1 MCLLFFFRSFRLSI
15 ALVLCLLAL
24 VLWGLRVLVIAPV
37 DVGTG
42 VLFFFLAATLPLAA
56 YFPTAAVLGYLVL
69 FAVVILSGH
78 SPDLLTLSA
87 VLLVTVVTAQHRY
100 KTAVVF
106 AAITTLLGFYS
117 PDQKSLSMDPQSVTI
132 FTLMMVSAFAAGW
145 FIARVRTKEM
155 RQKYQM
161 RQRQVAVAGFLH
173 DMVAADLTALIAR
186 LEAMAISMPE
196 KEQALQRCAATAR
209 KSMSDIRTLVDE
221 LNAQAINHPQVTV
234 PALTMTVMQTARA
247 LQEAGFHVETTTT
260 IRVDPGAESINRALS
275 QCLSEASA
283 NIIKYAVPYSTV
295 SITAT
300 ANTEKV
306 MVTLVNTY
314 RLGRGRSGSSNFGL
328 GSMQRTIAIVGGSMT
343 LDSTDARWAITFQVP
358 V

>member
-1 MCLLFFFRSFRLSI
+1 
-15 ALVLCLLAL
+15 
-24 VLWGLRVLVIAPV
+24 
-37 DVGTG
+37 
-42 VLFFFLAATLPLAA
+42 
-56 YFPTAAVLGYLVL
+56 
-69 FAVVILSGH
+69 
-78 SPDLLTLSA
+78 
-87 VLLVTVVTAQHRY
+87 
-100 KTAVVF
+100 
-106 AAITTLLGFYS
+106 
-117 PDQKSLSMDPQSVTI
+117 
-132 FTLMMVSAFAAGW
+132 MMVSAFAAGW

>member
-1 MCLLFFFRSFRLSI
+1 
-15 ALVLCLLAL
+15 
-24 VLWGLRVLVIAPV
+24 
-37 DVGTG
+37 
-42 VLFFFLAATLPLAA
+42 
-56 YFPTAAVLGYLVL
+56 
-69 FAVVILSGH
+69 
-78 SPDLLTLSA
+78 
-87 VLLVTVVTAQHRY
+87 
-100 KTAVVF
+100 
-106 AAITTLLGFYS
+106 
-117 PDQKSLSMDPQSVTI
+117 
-132 FTLMMVSAFAAGW
+132 
-145 FIARVRTKEM
+145 
-155 RQKYQM
+155 
-161 RQRQVAVAGFLH
+161 
-173 DMVAADLTALIAR
+173 
-186 LEAMAISMPE
+186 
-196 KEQALQRCAATAR
+196 
-209 KSMSDIRTLVDE
+209 
-221 LNAQAINHPQVTV
+221 
-234 PALTMTVMQTARA
+234 MTVMQTARA

>member
-1 MCLLFFFRSFRLSI
+1 
-15 ALVLCLLAL
+15 
-24 VLWGLRVLVIAPV
+24 
-37 DVGTG
+37 
-42 VLFFFLAATLPLAA
+42 
-56 YFPTAAVLGYLVL
+56 
-69 FAVVILSGH
+69 
-78 SPDLLTLSA
+78 
-87 VLLVTVVTAQHRY
+87 
-100 KTAVVF
+100 
-106 AAITTLLGFYS
+106 
-117 PDQKSLSMDPQSVTI
+117 MDPQSVTI

-275 QCLSEASA
+275 QCLSEARACLLIVGLCSSMIEVCH
-283 NIIKYAVPYSTV
+283 NGLDLRS
-295 SITAT
+295 SR
-300 ANTEKV
+300 
-306 MVTLVNTY
+306 MH
-314 RLGRGRSGSSNFGL
+314 SGSELNHFC
-328 GSMQRTIAIVGGSMT
+328 QRM
-343 LDSTDARWAITFQVP
+343 
-358 V
+358 

>member
-1 MCLLFFFRSFRLSI
+1 MFVNFFRSIRLSI

-42 VLFFFLAATLPLAA
+42 VLFLFLVATLPLAA
-56 YFPTAAVLGYLVL
+56 YLPTAAVLGCLILLAFVN
-69 FAVVILSGH
+69 LSGH
-78 SPDLLTLSA
+78 SPDLLTLTA
-87 VLLVTVVTAQHRY
+87 VLLVTVVTAQHKY

-106 AAITTLLGFYS
+106 AAITTLLGFFS
-117 PDQKSLSMDPQSVTI
+117 PDQKSLSMDPQSVTT

-145 FIARVRTKEM
+145 FIARMHTKEM
-155 RQKYQM
+155 RQKFQM
-161 RQRQVAVAGFLH
+161 RKRQVEVAGFLH

-186 LEAMAISMPE
+186 LEALAISMPE
-196 KEQALQRCAATAR
+196 KEQALQRCATTAR
-209 KSMSDIRTLVDE
+209 KSMGDIRTLVDE
-221 LNAQAINHPQVTV
+221 LNAQTINHPQVTE
-234 PALTMTVMQTARA
+234 PALTMTVMQTARS

-260 IRVDPGAESINRALS
+260 IRVDPGAESIKRALT

-300 ANTEKV
+300 ANTEEV
-306 MVTLVNTY
+306 TVTLANTY
-314 RLGRGRSGSSNFGL
+314 RLGRGRAGSSNFGL
-328 GSMQRTIAIVGGSMT
+328 DSMQRTIAIVGGSMT
-343 LDSTDARWAITFQVP
+343 LDSTDARWTITFQVP